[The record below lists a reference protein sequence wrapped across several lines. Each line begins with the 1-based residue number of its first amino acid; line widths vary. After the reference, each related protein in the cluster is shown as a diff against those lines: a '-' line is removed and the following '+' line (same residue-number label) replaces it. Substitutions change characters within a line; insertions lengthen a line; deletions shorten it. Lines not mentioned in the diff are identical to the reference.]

1 MEWNVQ
7 VVKEL
12 TDGIFRKLLGLILV
26 VGGGIFLWKTAF
38 LEEGKYTGEIVG
50 FVMGT
55 ALTTVI
61 GFYFHTSQGS
71 VDKAKQLDKVI
82 PNLNGKEEDDV
93 ETTE

>member
-1 MEWNVQ
+1 MEWSVATI
-7 VVKEL
+7 KEL

-26 VGGGIFLWKTAF
+26 VGGGIFLWKVAF
-38 LEEGKYTGEIVG
+38 LKEGKYTGEIVG

-82 PNLNGKEEDDV
+82 PELNGKENEND
-93 ETTE
+93 EENQ

>member
-1 MEWNVQ
+1 MEWNEQ
-7 VVKEL
+7 LVKDW
-12 TDGIFRKLLGLILV
+12 TDGMFRKILGLILV
-26 VGGGIFLWKTAF
+26 VGGGIFLWKVAF
-38 LEEGKYTGEIVG
+38 LKEGKYTGEIVG

-82 PNLNGKEEDDV
+82 PVLNGKEDSD

>member
-1 MEWNVQ
+1 MEWNEQ
-7 VVKEL
+7 LVKDF
-12 TDGIFRKLLGLILV
+12 TDGLFRKLLGLLLV
-26 VGGGIFLWKTAF
+26 VFGGRFLWKVAF

-71 VDKAKQLDKVI
+71 VDKSKQLDRVI
-82 PNLNGKEEDDV
+82 PELNGKENEND
-93 ETTE
+93 EATQ